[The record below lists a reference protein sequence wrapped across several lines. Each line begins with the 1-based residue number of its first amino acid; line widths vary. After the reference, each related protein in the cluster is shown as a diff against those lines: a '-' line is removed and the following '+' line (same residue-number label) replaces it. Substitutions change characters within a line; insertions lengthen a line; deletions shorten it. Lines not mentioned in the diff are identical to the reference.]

1 MCARLMLLMRNGFAH
16 ITSSESLFKTRPP
29 KILNHPKRRKKR
41 RKKTFGLFLSPSK
54 KKGLFRSFCLLFLV
68 FLFLC
73 LSFPDLFIHL
83 SRSSSSSCLLL
94 LQRERER
101 KREEK
106 RETQYENSRRASRE
120 TRPLSSPRR
129 FEEEKEQRDLIH
141 FNNDI
146 IISSPYAALIT

>member
-1 MCARLMLLMRNGFAH
+1 MDLPTLRHQSHFSKRDHQRYSITQKDEKKDEKKLLDSFFHHR
-16 ITSSESLFKTRPP
+16 
-29 KILNHPKRRKKR
+29 
-41 RKKTFGLFLSPSK
+41 K